1 MLPPSTDV
9 PLALGNAEHLV
20 APYKLFVILVWRKQ
34 IFQRQVVPMAISLET
49 ASQLSTELVRVMK
62 LFQSLRQNAPKLH
75 PGVEPA
81 SYPILF
87 NLVGEPRRVSLLA
100 DCVHSDVS
108 TVSRQVTLLVSHGL
122 LDKVADPLDGRAFMV
137 SLSAE
142 GEALV
147 ERLKASRG
155 EWFRLMLH
163 DWEPA
168 EAEAFGDYLER
179 FATSFEASR
188 DHLRSI
194 TLTPVGAATS
204 SDNALADNASKEH

>member
-1 MLPPSTDV
+1 
-9 PLALGNAEHLV
+9 
-20 APYKLFVILVWRKQ
+20 
-34 IFQRQVVPMAISLET
+34 MAISLDSAT
-49 ASQLSTELVRVMK
+49 RLSTDLVRVMK
-62 LFQSLRQNAPKLH
+62 LFQSMRQHAPKLH

-87 NLVGEPRRVSLLA
+87 NLLDGPRRVSLLA

-108 TVSRQVTLLVSHGL
+108 TVSRQVTMLASHGL
-122 LDKVADPLDGRAFMV
+122 LDKVADSHDGRAFMV

-142 GEALV
+142 GTELV

-155 EWFRLMLH
+155 EWFLRMLQ

-168 EAEAFGDYLER
+168 DAEAFGDYLER

-188 DHLRSI
+188 DQIRSI
-194 TLTPVGAATS
+194 TLAPIRPTTLPPVTTLTS
-204 SDNALADNASKEH
+204 AGMALADTASKEH